1 MIQFGYLILFDFRW
15 HVGYYSHVSFSV
27 SEKRSQDRT
36 AGTMRTWWTWWVCMH
51 VCVCVC
57 THVHFKASA
66 TSLSRSLQAHKLRE
80 ATQPELTGC
89 WTVPSCCRFIFPVA
103 SVCACSVTSVVSG
116 SLQPLLERCS
126 DSSSLPQGSFCFAS
140 AQLQQVY

>member
-1 MIQFGYLILFDFRW
+1 MAHWILQPCFLFCFREKKPRP
-15 HVGYYSHVSFSV
+15 HSGDHENLMNVVSV
-27 SEKRSQDRT
+27 HAR
-36 AGTMRTWWTWWVCMH
+36 

-57 THVHFKASA
+57 ARACVRFKAPA
-66 TSLSRSLQAHKLRE
+66 TSVSRSLQAHKLRE

-116 SLQPLLERCS
+116 SLKPLLERCS
-126 DSSSLPQGSFCFAS
+126 DSSSLRQGSFCFAS
-140 AQLQQVY
+140 AQLQPVY